1 MKKRFIGISVLAA
14 ALTLS
19 TGITAFA
26 GWKQDTNGWYYE
38 RDNGT
43 WVPCGW
49 FTDPADGA
57 MYYMD
62 PDGYM
67 MSGTTVEGFK
77 LGDDGRRIEKTAED
91 LAREAERKKRIASR
105 PSPAKE
111 QAAADL
117 AADAA
122 KKGVAS
128 TTTTRLAYQA
138 EMKVFMDNLF
148 IDTQKKLT
156 AAGSTATRPSTTE
169 DNLEVTYRFSA
180 AAGPVVE
187 ASLWKMSNPDNS
199 NYKPNALDLEYN
211 RNYVTEAADI
221 EKFDSLFQRM
231 CVAALGETEGKAVTD
246 AYYAEIA
253 AGTTNFERNG
263 NTDAGNYYTMKYNS
277 GKAFIEVTCSEI
289 VPVDPN
295 AETTTENTTTEENAS
310 AETTEE
316 VVTSS
321 VIVAGQGSTAA
332 EETTEAA
339 AEETTEAVEETTE
352 AAAE

>member
-1 MKKRFIGISVLAA
+1 MKKKLMGISVLAA

-38 RDNGT
+38 NADGS
-43 WVPCGW
+43 WVGCGW

-57 MYYMD
+57 IYYLD

-67 MSGTTVEGFK
+67 MSGTSVEGFK

-91 LAREAERKKRIASR
+91 LAREAERKARIASR

-122 KKGVAS
+122 KKG
-128 TTTTRLAYQA
+128 TTATSTTRLAYQA

-148 IDTQKKLT
+148 IDTQKKLN
-156 AAGSTATRPSTTE
+156 AANSTATKSSTTE
-169 DNLEVTYRFSA
+169 DNLETTYRFSA

-187 ASLWKMSNPDNS
+187 ASLWKMSNPNNS
-199 NYKPNALDLEYN
+199 NYKPTSLDLEYN

-231 CVAALGETEGKAVTD
+231 CVAALGETEGKAVSDT
-246 AYYAEIA
+246 YYAEIA
-253 AGTTNFERNG
+253 AGNTSFERSG
-263 NTDAGNYYTMKYNS
+263 NTDTGNHYTMKYNA

-289 VPVDPN
+289 TPEDPN
-295 AETTTENTTTEENAS
+295 AAESTDEESVPMETLTA
-310 AETTEE
+310 AEP
-316 VVTSS
+316 VTAS
-321 VIVAGQGSTAA
+321 VITAGQGSTVS
-332 EETTEAA
+332 E
-339 AEETTEAVEETTE
+339 
-352 AAAE
+352 